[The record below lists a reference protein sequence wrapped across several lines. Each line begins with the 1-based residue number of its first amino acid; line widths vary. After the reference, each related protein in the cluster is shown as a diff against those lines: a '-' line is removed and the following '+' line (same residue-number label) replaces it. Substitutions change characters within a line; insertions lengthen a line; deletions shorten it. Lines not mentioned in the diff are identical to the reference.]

1 MAMWWDDN
9 NQHFMPLEAGGYNP
23 ALTNSWPIL
32 LLPYVANAQ
41 NVYHCPD
48 DKYFIWDGGKMS
60 ALTESYGYNYWALT
74 EEETGSE
81 YVGAPLSSCSNA
93 GKTLLLSDSTDMDTN
108 GTQYAYAVSN
118 WGPEQPSLGRHNG
131 WANCLF
137 VDLHA
142 EARPIVPDMQ
152 QTGVLRHVLALWV
165 APDGPSEFWVRCC
178 GYWLAGRFP
187 REWSFLRLMNAR
199 SLNPWARRQTAWFD
213 LQTPPRASRRQ
224 HGTSTSRPRPPS
236 IWVCST
242 SSWTPMPTPPPV
254 PNHRRGNRK
263 RSARTI

>member
-1 MAMWWDDN
+1 MRAVPTIHATKEKAQGFTLIELLVVIAIIGILGALLLPALGQARKKARMAQCVGNLHQLGMAMAMWWDDN

-142 EARPIVPDMQ
+142 EAHPIVPDMQ
-152 QTGVLRHVLALWV
+152 QA
-165 APDGPSEFWVRCC
+165 AFYDM
-178 GYWLAGRFP
+178 Y
-187 REWSFLRLMNAR
+187 
-199 SLNPWARRQTAWFD
+199 
-213 LQTPPRASRRQ
+213 
-224 HGTSTSRPRPPS
+224 
-236 IWVCST
+236 
-242 SSWTPMPTPPPV
+242 
-254 PNHRRGNRK
+254 
-263 RSARTI
+263 